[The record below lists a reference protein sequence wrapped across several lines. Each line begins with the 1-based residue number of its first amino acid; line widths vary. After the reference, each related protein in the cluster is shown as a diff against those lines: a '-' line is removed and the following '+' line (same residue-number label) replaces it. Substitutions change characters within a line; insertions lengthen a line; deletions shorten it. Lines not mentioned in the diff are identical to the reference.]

1 MCRRYYRSFHE
12 SGMEALAGLST
23 TDNSAIF
30 PQERCDVI
38 PTTFQPVIL
47 EIPSSRN
54 RQLVTMRWGMI
65 PRFAK
70 SLALFR
76 GSATMN
82 AKAETLSM
90 RSMWLAPLYN
100 GRCIVPVSGFYE
112 WKDSDLDR
120 KSYAVEMTNRKPF
133 ALAALWDSWKNPL
146 NDQEILS
153 YSIITTQSNNLLDCV
168 STRMPVI
175 VEACNYDRW
184 LTRDEKSNPPYDLL
198 RPLASEKMTLTECES
213 QPLDHRPN

>member
-12 SGMEALAGLST
+12 SGMEALAGLSA

-30 PQERCDVI
+30 PQGRCDVN

-47 EIPSSRN
+47 ERPSSRN

-70 SLALFR
+70 SLSLFR

-90 RSMWLAPLYN
+90 RTMWLAPLYS
-100 GRCIVPVSGFYE
+100 GRCLVPVSGFYE
-112 WKDSDLDR
+112 WTDSDLDR
-120 KSYAVEMTNRKPF
+120 KSYAVEMADRKPF

-146 NDQEILS
+146 D
-153 YSIITTQSNNLLDCV
+153 
-168 STRMPVI
+168 
-175 VEACNYDRW
+175 ACNR
-184 LTRDEKSNPPYDLL
+184 
-198 RPLASEKMTLTECES
+198 
-213 QPLDHRPN
+213 